1 MLKHPPKSRRYLI
14 PATAARSSD
23 ERAKEK
29 EEEERVMVT
38 IYLPATVA
46 KRLDREWLARKM
58 EDRKA
63 QKSQV
68 VSDALAAYF
77 RTLDN

>member
-1 MLKHPPKSRRYLI
+1 MFFLAEKPES
-14 PATAARSSD
+14 

>member
-1 MLKHPPKSRRYLI
+1 MFFPGEKAEQKQV
-14 PATAARSSD
+14 
-23 ERAKEK
+23 KEK
-29 EEEERVMVT
+29 EEKERVMVT

-68 VSDALAAYF
+68 VSEALEAYF
-77 RTLDN
+77 RTLDA